1 MTIQCFTEANVRDLN
16 RIVKMLKFWL
26 TSNRFMSFLRAFLQN
41 KRDHFLLVGLVLL
54 AWWPISTFQF
64 VPKWDNIDCYLP
76 YRYFVSWSEV
86 HGHLPLW
93 NPFQHM
99 GYPAYSDMQNGMY
112 NPFVQLLMLCGDYSP
127 TSLMIELL
135 SYTVLAALGAYQ
147 LSGLFVSGRIPRF
160 VIGISYGLSGF
171 MLGTSQ
177 IMIFLAGAA
186 FLPWILYHFWLLL
199 RNGHRRNLLLA
210 GIFTALEVTVASPAY
225 TIVLVY
231 LLFGLTVINLWMY
244 RKVEVQRLLKR
255 WAWQLPLLGAL
266 LILLL
271 LPYVISV
278 LDFLPYFGRADQLE
292 YGPYLLQNP
301 FDFHS
306 WFSFVYPYPTLA
318 NSKWFEATDMTMRS
332 AYFGWLPFLFC
343 LFSLRFLKEKKVVF
357 LWLGVAIFT
366 LIAAGGSTPVY
377 RLIYEIP
384 GFGLFR
390 HPSLFRA
397 HLILCMALLAGIGME
412 RWMQGQ
418 KQGLFK
424 WILISFLGLTI
435 LIFAWSSLHPFTND
449 LKELFSWHEPTSDW
463 KPHFMKSYFLL
474 NTVVVLLLGLIGLW
488 VLWKGRSAKWFVII
502 TVFDLLIYSQVTLP
516 ATVYSPYE
524 RTDYEAY
531 FNVLPDQPDQQSAI
545 KPYKELVENYEPK
558 MMGIWRN
565 TATYHKSLTF
575 DGHNQTQFKGFN
587 VVEQNGG
594 LEFAK
599 ENPLFYEISE
609 RIDLKKDTLRRANCL
624 WQVDDKLLI
633 NKDTL
638 QISDPVIGYNQFSV
652 KADNP
657 SKRSDLLILN
667 QNFHK
672 GWSAKLNGKPLK
684 IHRANDAFMAVEIPA
699 TSKGMVIFNF
709 DAPVWRMS
717 LWIGAFSWML
727 CVIFIFWKRRTNTN

>member
-1 MTIQCFTEANVRDLN
+1 MPKLF
-16 RIVKMLKFWL
+16 
-26 TSNRFMSFLRAFLQN
+26 SFFRSRKDQFFLI
-41 KRDHFLLVGLVLL
+41 GLVLL
-54 AWWPISTFQF
+54 AWWPISTFWL

-76 YRYFVSWSEV
+76 YRYFVSWSELN
-86 HGHLPLW
+86 GHLPLW
-93 NPFQHM
+93 NPYQHM

-112 NPFVQLLMLCGDYSP
+112 NPLVQLLMLCGGYSP

-135 SYTVLAALGAYQ
+135 SYAVLAALGAYQ
-147 LSGLFVSGRIPRF
+147 LSGLFVSGRAPRF
-160 VIGISYGLSGF
+160 MIGACYGLSGF

-199 RNGHRRNLLLA
+199 KFGQLKNLL
-210 GIFTALEVTVASPAY
+210 FTTLFIALEVTVSSPAY

-231 LLFGLTVINLWMY
+231 FLFGVIAIHLVLNRMDWG
-244 RKVEVQRLLKR
+244 RLVKTWL
-255 WAWQLPLLGAL
+255 WQLPLLGVML
-266 LILLL
+266 LLLL
-271 LPYVISV
+271 LPYIISL

-357 LWLGVAIFT
+357 LWLGVAVFT

-397 HLILCMALLAGIGME
+397 HLILCMVLLAGIGLE
-412 RWMQGQ
+412 RWMQGH
-418 KQGLFK
+418 KQAFYK
-424 WILISFLGLTI
+424 RILISFLGLTI
-435 LIFAWSSLHPFTND
+435 LILVWSIVHPFTND
-449 LKELFSWHEPTSDW
+449 LKELLSLHKLTSDW

-474 NTVVVLLLGLIGLW
+474 NTLVVILSGFGVIWTISKGKSVKWLL
-488 VLWKGRSAKWFVII
+488 II
-502 TVFDLLIYSQVTLP
+502 TVLDLLIYSQVTLP
-516 ATVYSPYE
+516 ATVYSPYL
-524 RTDYEAY
+524 RADYESY
-531 FNVLPDQPDQQSAI
+531 FEALSESPDQQSAT

-587 VVEQNGG
+587 LVEKNGG
-594 LEFAK
+594 LDFAK
-599 ENPLFYEISE
+599 QNPLFYEVSE
-609 RIDLKKDTLRRANCL
+609 QINLKKNTIKRPNCL
-624 WQVDDKLLI
+624 WHLNTAVSV

-638 QISDPVIGYNQFSV
+638 AISNPTIGYNQFSV
-652 KADNP
+652 MVNN
-657 SKRSDLLILN
+657 RSNGPDLLVLN

-672 GWSAKLNGKPLK
+672 GWSAKLNGNPVK
-684 IHRANDAFMAVEIPA
+684 IHRANDAFMAVEIPPFA
-699 TSKGMVIFNF
+699 KGKVTYNF
-709 DAPVWRMS
+709 YAPLWRKS
-717 LWIGAFSWML
+717 LCIGISSWGL
-727 CVIFIFWKRRTNTN
+727 LFLSLLYFALRKQLDLLSIR